1 MNSADFLAKQ
11 QIYFT
16 GSYDQFCAFG
26 GPCVHFHR
34 ECIKAGEADFLGDRH
49 IEMLYATLTAWG
61 MHRMGDS
68 ETTKTKLTNWDVFR
82 SSLRANAMELE
93 RFRSLDLLELSES
106 DYQEALEALGDCYR
120 ALRVSVSDATIVANS
135 KALFHMLPR
144 LIPPI
149 DRQYTVR
156 FFNQPS
162 VQWRDSKGK
171 FKTIMLPA
179 GIEAQFRLFQ
189 AICSKVKRL
198 AYRVDRSLLDTEFR
212 EHSVSAPKAID
223 NAIVAFVRANSVGP
237 LPAA

>member
-1 MNSADFLAKQ
+1 MNSADFLVKQ

-34 ECIKAGEADFLGDRH
+34 ECIRAGEAEFLGDRH
-49 IEMLYATLTAWG
+49 LEMLYATLTAWG

-68 ETTKTKLTNWDVFR
+68 ETTKTKLTNWDVFS
-82 SSLRANAMELE
+82 SSLRANANELE
-93 RFRSLDLLELSES
+93 RFRSLDLLALREP
-106 DYQEALEALGDCYR
+106 DYDEALASLSSCYR
-120 ALRVSVSDATIVANS
+120 AMKLSISGATIVVNS
-135 KALFHMLPR
+135 KALFHLLPR

-156 FFNQPS
+156 FFNQPR

-179 GIEAQFRLFQ
+179 GIDGQFQLFQ
-189 AICSKVKRL
+189 AICNKVKRL
-198 AYRVDRSLLDTEFR
+198 ADRVDRSLLDTEMR
-212 EHSVSAPKAID
+212 EHGVSAPKAID
-223 NAIVAFVRANSVGP
+223 NAIVAYVRANSVGSP
-237 LPAA
+237 PTS